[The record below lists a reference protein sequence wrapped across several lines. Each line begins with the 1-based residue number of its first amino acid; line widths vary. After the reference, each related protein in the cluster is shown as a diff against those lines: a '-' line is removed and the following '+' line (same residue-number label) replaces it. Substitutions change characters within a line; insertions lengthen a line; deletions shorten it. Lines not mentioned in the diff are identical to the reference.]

1 MGAVLTTHLD
11 RSVQDVIAEF
21 PDVQAVLSRCGI
33 GCATCAVGTCLLRE
47 VVEVH
52 GLSVEQER
60 EVLQEIAAGIFPG
73 EAAEIPP
80 LVRKVAAPAGARR
93 AGFSPPLREL
103 VDEHVV
109 IKRLLALVPWIGGE
123 LARGSAAGQ
132 TNARRAAAGQAAAG
146 RTAARQAVEFIRSY
160 ADRFHHAKEER
171 ILFSYFDPGLQIIA
185 SMNREHE
192 IARGHV
198 RQVEEGLASGDDS
211 AAAVHLGAYCDLL
224 QGHIRK
230 EDEVL
235 YPFLD
240 SRLTMKQVGEM
251 FGRFAD
257 VSREFA
263 GEPARLVAMLEGMEE
278 QARG

>member
-1 MGAVLTTHLD
+1 MGAVLTAHLD

-21 PDVQAVLSRCGI
+21 PGVQAVLSDYGI

-47 VVEVH
+47 VIEVH
-52 GLSVEQER
+52 GLSVELENEAMR
-60 EVLQEIAAGIFPG
+60 KIAAVIFPG
-73 EAAEIPP
+73 AVVEIPR
-80 LVRKVAAPAGARR
+80 LVRKVAAAAGARQ
-93 AGFSPPLREL
+93 AGFSPPVRTL
-103 VDEHVV
+103 VDEHLV
-109 IKRLLALVPWIGGE
+109 IKRLLALAPWIGGE
-123 LARGSAAGQ
+123 LSRRSDAG
-132 TNARRAAAGQAAAG
+132 RLAAG

-160 ADRFHHAKEER
+160 ADRFHHAKEEK

-185 SMNREHE
+185 SMNKEHE
-192 IARGHV
+192 TARGHV
-198 RQVEEGLASGDDS
+198 RQIEEGLASGDDS

-251 FGRFAD
+251 FGRFSSA
-257 VSREFA
+257 SSAFA
-263 GEPARLVAMLEGMEE
+263 GEPARLVTMLEAMER
-278 QARG
+278 QACSSAPSSAPGG